1 MATIFGSAL
10 SPMEKEAELMFM
22 ESAITMSKI
31 STMENI
37 IDSQFERAILE
48 CDYYAMKEGSSYDDY
63 DRMILEATIDK
74 DGKEMGIIRSIIN
87 AIGSAINQIG
97 QWIQKAV
104 GADLSK
110 LNNVP
115 DDATGTMSGEDSKKL
130 KDAVKF
136 VPKALNAIKETLG
149 KIEDAAKNHK
159 ALSIT
164 ATTVAAFAA
173 SMGLGVFIDG
183 TKASEDAKK
192 AKEETTTKKTI
203 DDYIRKWIGIQ
214 DEAKEVNDHANKV
227 LELLTAGPKLVKDTA
242 QKNINDAKAKQ
253 AAKQQPA
260 QPTTNANGNNAA
272 AQQAQ
277 PVNASAEIDHV
288 SGAVM
293 TESSYGLNAYDGL
306 FMEASSKAFTNAV
319 NATKAAI
326 SAQDV
331 QTANQQLQIA
341 SKEVI
346 STGDRQT
353 VASLKRQITNLQKI
367 LDMKK
372 SGSSNSG
379 TQKAKS
385 LADTNKGPKEKIDKN
400 AEMPVQNASDGTS
413 TSYTTGTQKG
423 AQNPEQ
429 AQTAYHAPVQK
440 PDPKRGTAELTNKKP
455 QYTADKNASEGDPV
469 TKNQTVADKVQDV
482 ANAGKEVV
490 KNVATAAKETVAPIF
505 NKARD
510 FLKQNKSKEAEQEVG
525 KLKGFN
531 LDEEDKK
538 ELDAIQKDIAA
549 QKNGASDTNAQANPD
564 DGKLPWYSEAIAWLK
579 AVLQVLALI
588 LPAAGK
594 CLVDGIS
601 EFLKKVKQM
610 VSGDGAP
617 VEDTTPENNGDT
629 NGEQNGQ
636 PAQNQQPQN
645 AQPTG
650 ESVEDL
656 FGIGDDYKEMMEGPE
671 PESLQQFDQI
681 IQDL

>member
-37 IDSQFERAILE
+37 VNSQFERAILE
-48 CDYYAMKEGSSYDDY
+48 CDYYAMKEGSSYDEY
-63 DRMILEATIDK
+63 DRMIMEATIDK

-115 DDATGTMSGEDSKKL
+115 DDATGTMDGEKAKKL

-164 ATTVAAFAA
+164 ATTVAAFAT

-183 TKASEDAKK
+183 SKASEDAKK
-192 AKEETTTKKTI
+192 EKDETTTKKTI

-214 DEAKEVNDHANKV
+214 DDAKEVNEHANKV
-227 LELLTAGPKLVKDTA
+227 LELLTAGPKLVKDAA

-260 QPTTNANGNNAA
+260 QPAAPAGNGGNAG

-306 FMEASSKAFTNAV
+306 FMEAASKAFNNAV

-326 SAQDV
+326 AAKDAKTAKEQLAIAKREALNNAGQNQIVAQ
-331 QTANQQLQIA
+331 LRKQINTIPN
-341 SKEVI
+341 E
-346 STGDRQT
+346 T
-353 VASLKRQITNLQKI
+353 
-367 LDMKK
+367 
-372 SGSSNSG
+372 
-379 TQKAKS
+379 
-385 LADTNKGPKEKIDKN
+385 LADAN
-400 AEMPVQNASDGTS
+400 AKPSPAGATKTKTIPVQNASDATKPA
-413 TSYTTGTQKG
+413 YTNGTQNG
-423 AQNPEQ
+423 VQNPSQ
-429 AQTAYHAPVQK
+429 AEAAYNSSEHK
-440 PDPKRGTAELTNKKP
+440 PDPKRGTAELTNKEP
-455 QYTADKNASEGDPV
+455 QYTADKNASDGKPV
-469 TKNQTVADKVQDV
+469 EKDQTVGDKVQSAV
-482 ANAGKEVV
+482 NAGKEVA

-525 KLKGFN
+525 KLKDFN
-531 LDEEDKK
+531 LSDEDKK
-538 ELDAIQKDIAA
+538 ELDDIQKSIAV
-549 QKNGASDTNAQANPD
+549 QKNGTADANTQENPD

-601 EFLKKVKQM
+601 EFLKKVKGM
-610 VSGDGAP
+610 VSGDGAD
-617 VEDTTPENNGDT
+617 VEDTTAETNANGDANANT
-629 NGEQNGQ
+629 DQNGQ
-636 PAQNQQPQN
+636 PAQNPQPQN

-656 FGIGDDYKEMMEGPE
+656 FGIGEEYKEMMEGPE
-671 PESLQQFDQI
+671 PETLQQFDQI